1 MINRLELKNF
11 TAFDELLVD
20 FSPGV
25 NLIIGEN
32 GTGKTHILKIMY
44 SVLSALKDDRR
55 VSEKIVKVFLP
66 KENRLG
72 RLVKR
77 AKGSSRCDIRI
88 IGENSRFYLTFSNH
102 TKGDVLPT
110 LKWAVDDIGQSVF
123 IPVKEVLSN
132 APGFLALYN
141 ERAIHFEEI
150 YADIINKASLPPFT
164 EHTYIRTTKKFRQFL
179 GLNRVLEGKVIL
191 KNNRFYLKNSQGE
204 LEFDLLAEG
213 TRKLG
218 LLWLLIQN
226 GVLFDGSTLFWDEPE
241 TNLNPI
247 VFDVLVQTLL
257 FLQRV
262 LKVQIFI
269 ATHSYALL
277 KEFDIQKKEGHAVK
291 FFSLMKDKQSR
302 KISIV
307 QGNDYQ
313 SIVPNPISDE
323 YVRLY
328 DAEVRRSLEGRK

>member
-11 TAFDELLVD
+11 TAFDELSMD

-32 GTGKTHILKIMY
+32 GTGKTHILKILY

-88 IGENSRFYLTFSNH
+88 IGENSRFHLTFSNH

-110 LKWAVDDIGQSVF
+110 CKWAVEEIGQSVF
-123 IPVKEVLSN
+123 IPVKEILSN
-132 APGFLALYN
+132 APGFIALYN
-141 ERAIHFEEI
+141 ERDIHFEEI
-150 YADIINKASLPPFT
+150 YADILNKASLPPLT
-164 EHTYIRTTKKFRQFL
+164 VHRITSSFRHIV
-179 GLNRVLEGKVIL
+179 GLNRVMEGKVIL

-226 GVLFDGSTLFWDEPE
+226 GVLLFGSTLFWDEPE

-277 KEFDIQKKEGHAVK
+277 KEFDIQKKEDHAVK

-328 DAEVRRSLEGRK
+328 DAEVRRSMGGRK

>member
-11 TAFDELLVD
+11 TAFDELSMD

-32 GTGKTHILKIMY
+32 GTGKTHILKILY
-44 SVLSALKDDRR
+44 SVLSALKDERR

-88 IGENSRFYLTFSNH
+88 IGENSRFSLTFSNH

-110 LKWAVDDIGQSVF
+110 YKWAIEEIGQSVF
-123 IPVKEVLSN
+123 IPVKEILSN

-141 ERAIHFEEI
+141 ERDIHFEEI
-150 YADIINKASLPPFT
+150 YADIINKASLPPLT
-164 EHTYIRTTKKFRQFL
+164 EHHYNRARSYFRYIV
-179 GLNRVLEGKVIL
+179 GLNRVMDGKVIL

-226 GVLFDGSTLFWDEPE
+226 GVLFEGSTLFWDEPE

-257 FLQRV
+257 SLQT
-262 LKVQIFI
+262 LDVQIFI

-277 KEFDIQKKEGHAVK
+277 KEFDIQKKEEHAVK
-291 FFSLMKDKQSR
+291 FFSLVKDKPTR
-302 KISIV
+302 KISVIH
-307 QGNDYQ
+307 GDDYQ